1 VAIPIQCPECHKK
14 YQAPDHMAGKRVKC
28 KHCGV
33 IFLIAAD
40 ARSADAGAD
49 MSALDE
55 LNALSA
61 SGTHEA
67 HTRVAGG
74 GFGAAAGDLD
84 SIFQAEYAAEGAP
97 RTNKLYVFPLSRL
110 LDRWLPQVLL
120 AVGLVWACYEAFNRN
135 DTTRAWVGFFRAGVF
150 LLAFFASVLPFT
162 LMGVRAASRNL
173 NYELP
178 PRPGLRTMGSYAVPF
193 ALACAM
199 WLLLGGVSGLLIG
212 ALIGCVVALPVLFLL
227 FRLLPR
233 EAPVTFGYATG
244 SFLLSVLVSVAAVV
258 ALNLMLVGILRAAK
272 ADLALAVSPFGAGL
286 KWDAAPEN
294 VRRQLAQNTPTDPDE
309 PAATTQESSDTQPAA
324 TDPADETAPAT
335 PTTRTVV
342 AANIPVAT
350 APSVPAER
358 DVVRPADTGHADANP
373 SQVSKTNEAE
383 KPIKAN
389 TVRVEV
395 AARLVGN
402 VRVVVPGPFKQVI
415 HPAVPAQRLAVVRDG
430 RPGHDKVELWDTAQ
444 WQKAADLEVPRTPE
458 GNRYVLSPDG
468 DTLCYVTDFPRLAVQ
483 VWSFKTGRALR
494 AVDLEPADG
503 PPELLGFASPEQ
515 LVLRRQRNGETVL
528 QVWNPRTPG
537 RPKQFTVSDFEPDPA
552 RYTISPDG
560 NMVAFIVPG
569 SSGADLESYSLSTGR
584 PIKQMPI
591 VEVNWNN
598 NVTVAGLAFTPD
610 SQRVS
615 AVFADG
621 QGAGFVVEWPAAGK
635 AGRPLLQQL
644 LPLGVNLPPRQPGAT
659 ARLFDGRPFSWL
671 DNGHAFLLYGSSV
684 LDTDSGVQLGTLDLP
699 RPRSQSTD
707 PAADACSVVGSDE
720 FGGVHVFA
728 VKLDL
733 AGARKRLVP
742 GK

>member
-1 VAIPIQCPECHKK
+1 MAIPIQCPECHKK

-33 IFLIAAD
+33 VFLIAAD

-61 SGTHEA
+61 SGKHEA
-67 HTRVAGG
+67 HARAGG
-74 GFGAAAGDLD
+74 GAGAAAADID

-97 RTNKLYVFPLSRL
+97 RTNKLYIFPLSRL
-110 LDRWLPQVLL
+110 LDRWLPPVLL
-120 AVGLVWACYEAFNRN
+120 AVGLIWACYEAFNRN
-135 DTTRAWVGFFRAGVF
+135 DTTQQWVGFFRAAVF
-150 LLAFFASVLPFT
+150 VLAFFASVLPFT
-162 LMGVRAASRNL
+162 LMGVRAASRSL

-212 ALIGCVVALPVLFLL
+212 VLIGCVVALPVLFLL
-227 FRLLPR
+227 FRLHPR

-244 SFLLSVLVSVAAVV
+244 SFLLSVLVSVAAVF
-258 ALNLMLVGILRAAK
+258 ALNLMLVGVLRAAK
-272 ADLALAVSPFGAGL
+272 TDLALAVSPFGDGL
-286 KWDAAPEN
+286 KWDATPEN
-294 VRRQLAQNTPTDPDE
+294 VHKQLAQNTPTDPDE
-309 PAATTQESSDTQPAA
+309 PAATTQESSDTQPAV
-324 TDPADETAPAT
+324 TDSGNETAATAPST

-342 AANIPVAT
+342 AANLPST
-350 APSVPAER
+350 TGQSVPSES
-358 DVVRPADTGHADANP
+358 DVVRPADTGHADP
-373 SQVSKTNEAE
+373 QQLPKTNEME
-383 KPIKAN
+383 KPVKAN
-389 TVRVEV
+389 QGRVQV
-395 AARLVGN
+395 AGGLVGN

-415 HPAVPAQRLAVVRDG
+415 YPAVPAQRLAVVRDG
-430 RPGHDKVELWDTAQ
+430 RPGHDKLELWDTAQ
-444 WQKAADLEVPRTPE
+444 WQKAADMEVPRTPE
-458 GNRYVLSPDG
+458 GNRYVLSPEG

-483 VWSFKTGRALR
+483 VWSFKTGRAMR

-528 QVWNPRTPG
+528 QVWTPRTPG
-537 RPKQFTVSDFEPDPA
+537 RPKQFVVTDFEPDPA
-552 RYTISPDG
+552 RYAISPDG

-635 AGRPLLQQL
+635 GGRPLLQQL
-644 LPLGVNLPPRQPGAT
+644 LPLGVNVPPRQPGAV
-659 ARLFDGRPFSWL
+659 ARLFEGRPFSWL

-699 RPRSQSTD
+699 RPRSQCTD

-728 VKLDL
+728 MKLDL
-733 AGARKRLVP
+733 AGACKRLVP